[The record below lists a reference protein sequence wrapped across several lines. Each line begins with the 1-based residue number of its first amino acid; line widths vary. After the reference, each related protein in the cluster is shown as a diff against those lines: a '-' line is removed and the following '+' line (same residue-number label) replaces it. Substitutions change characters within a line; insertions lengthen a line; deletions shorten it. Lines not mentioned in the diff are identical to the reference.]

1 MSIYKSPFLE
11 PYTGRLSRHSCPR
24 CKQNQSFTL
33 YIDGNTVLK
42 DKYVVLYPDAGCIDK
57 WTKKMKEIK
66 QKVPAKMS
74 VSDLIEKHA
83 TTEKLEYGYDLA
95 DYIIDNTKKETLEK
109 MVEINPALQD
119 LIDELG
125 LEECE

>member
-1 MSIYKSPFLE
+1 
-11 PYTGRLSRHSCPR
+11 
-24 CKQNQSFTL
+24 
-33 YIDGNTVLK
+33 
-42 DKYVVLYPDAGCIDK
+42 
-57 WTKKMKEIK
+57 MKEIK